1 MVELAGKVAIVTG
14 AASGIGLAVARD
26 FAKHGIRVTVSDI
39 DVEGGKTAA
48 AALPGARFR
57 AADMA
62 KSEDVQRLVAETIA
76 AEGQVDILVNNA
88 GIQYVAPLTEFPEAK
103 WRQIIEIM
111 LTAPFLLTK
120 AVLPGMYARKW
131 GRILNIASVH
141 ALRAS
146 AFKAAYVTAKHGL
159 LGLTRVTALEGAE
172 HGVTCNAIC
181 PSYVRTPL
189 VEKQIADQA
198 RVHGIPESEV
208 VEKIM
213 VTEGAIHRL
222 LEPEE
227 VAQLVTYLCTDAASA
242 ITGSAQTID
251 CGWTAQ
257 SPARSLDK
265 PCTQFGLHHFAHC
278 IAWQRIC

>member
-1 MVELAGKVAIVTG
+1 MAGIEDKVAIVTG

-26 FAKHGIRVTVSDI
+26 FAKQGIRVTLSDI
-39 DVEGGKTAA
+39 DVAGGQAA
-48 AALPGARFR
+48 AAELPGARFQ
-57 AADMA
+57 AADMT
-62 KSEDVQRLVAETIA
+62 KSADIERLVADTIA

-88 GIQYVAPLTEFPEAK
+88 GIQYVAPITEFPEAK
-103 WRQIIEIM
+103 WRQIIDLM

-120 AVLPGMYARKW
+120 AVLPEMYTRKW
-131 GRILNIASVH
+131 GRIINIASVH

-146 AFKAAYVTAKHGL
+146 AFKSAYVSAKHGL

-213 VTEGAIHRL
+213 VAEAPIHRL

-227 VAQLVTYLCTDAASA
+227 VAQLVTYLCTDAASG
-242 ITGSAQTID
+242 ITGSAQSID
-251 CGWTAQ
+251 CGWTA
-257 SPARSLDK
+257 
-265 PCTQFGLHHFAHC
+265 H
-278 IAWQRIC
+278 

>member
-1 MVELAGKVAIVTG
+1 MAGIEGKVAIVTG
-14 AASGIGLAVARD
+14 AASGIGLAIARD
-26 FAKHGIRVTVSDI
+26 FAKQGIRVTLSDI
-39 DVEGGKTAA
+39 DVAGGQAA
-48 AALPGARFR
+48 AAELPGARFQ
-57 AADMA
+57 AADMT
-62 KSEDVQRLVAETIA
+62 KSADIERLVADTIA

-88 GIQYVAPLTEFPEAK
+88 GIQYVAPITEFPEAK
-103 WRQIIEIM
+103 WRQIIDLM

-120 AVLPGMYARKW
+120 AVLPEMYTRKW
-131 GRILNIASVH
+131 GRIINIASVH

-146 AFKAAYVTAKHGL
+146 AFKSAYVSAKHGL

-213 VTEGAIHRL
+213 VAEAPIHRL

-227 VAQLVTYLCTDAASA
+227 VAQLATYLCTDAASG
-242 ITGSAQTID
+242 ITGSAQSID
-251 CGWTAQ
+251 CGWTA
-257 SPARSLDK
+257 
-265 PCTQFGLHHFAHC
+265 H
-278 IAWQRIC
+278 

>member
-1 MVELAGKVAIVTG
+1 C
-14 AASGIGLAVARD
+14 
-26 FAKHGIRVTVSDI
+26 SDI
-39 DVEGGKTAA
+39 DVEQGQAVTAE
-48 AALPGARFR
+48 LPGARFQK
-57 AADMA
+57 ADMTNG
-62 KSEDVQRLVAETIA
+62 EDLQQLVTQTIA

-88 GIQYVAPLTEFPEAK
+88 GIQYVAPITEFPEAK

-120 AVLPGMYARKW
+120 AVLPGMYTRGW
-131 GRILNIASVH
+131 GRIINIASVH

-146 AFKAAYVTAKHGL
+146 AFKSAYVSAKHGL

-181 PSYVRTPL
+181 SSYVRTAL
-189 VEKQIADQA
+189 VEKQIAAQA
-198 RVHGIPESEV
+198 QVHGIPESEV

-213 VTEGAIHRL
+213 VAEAPIRRL

-227 VAQLVTYLCTDAASA
+227 VAKFVAYLCSDDASG

-251 CGWTAQ
+251 CGWTA
-257 SPARSLDK
+257 
-265 PCTQFGLHHFAHC
+265 H
-278 IAWQRIC
+278 

>member
-1 MVELAGKVAIVTG
+1 MAGIEGKVAIVTG

-26 FAKHGIRVTVSDI
+26 FAKQGIRVTLSDI
-39 DVEGGKTAA
+39 DVAGGQAA
-48 AALPGARFR
+48 AAELPGARFQ
-57 AADMA
+57 AADMT
-62 KSEDVQRLVAETIA
+62 KSADIERLVADTIA

-88 GIQYVAPLTEFPEAK
+88 GIQYVAPITEFPEAK
-103 WRQIIEIM
+103 WRQIIDLM

-120 AVLPGMYARKW
+120 AVLPEMYTRKW
-131 GRILNIASVH
+131 GRIINIASVH

-146 AFKAAYVTAKHGL
+146 AFKSAYVSAKHGL

-213 VTEGAIHRL
+213 VSEAPIHRL

-227 VAQLVTYLCTDAASA
+227 VAQLVTYLCTDAASG
-242 ITGSAQTID
+242 ITGSAQSID
-251 CGWTAQ
+251 CGWTA
-257 SPARSLDK
+257 
-265 PCTQFGLHHFAHC
+265 H
-278 IAWQRIC
+278 

>member
-1 MVELAGKVAIVTG
+1 MAGIEGKVAIVTG
-14 AASGIGLAVARD
+14 AASGIGLAIARD
-26 FAKHGIRVTVSDI
+26 FAKQGIRVTLSDI
-39 DVEGGKTAA
+39 DVAGGQAA
-48 AALPGARFR
+48 AAELPGARFQ
-57 AADMA
+57 AADMT
-62 KSEDVQRLVAETIA
+62 KSADIERLVADTIA

-88 GIQYVAPLTEFPEAK
+88 GIQYVAPITEFPEAK
-103 WRQIIEIM
+103 WRQIIDLM

-120 AVLPGMYARKW
+120 AVLPEMYTRKW
-131 GRILNIASVH
+131 GRIINIASVH

-146 AFKAAYVTAKHGL
+146 AFKSAYVSAKHGL

-213 VTEGAIHRL
+213 VAEAPIHRL

-227 VAQLVTYLCTDAASA
+227 VAQLVTYLCTDAASG
-242 ITGSAQTID
+242 ITGSAQSID
-251 CGWTAQ
+251 CGWTA
-257 SPARSLDK
+257 
-265 PCTQFGLHHFAHC
+265 H
-278 IAWQRIC
+278 

>member
-1 MVELAGKVAIVTG
+1 MATSLEGKVAIVTG

-26 FAKHGIRVTVSDI
+26 FAQHGIRVTLSDI
-39 DVEGGKTAA
+39 DVEGGQAA
-48 AALPGARFR
+48 ASKLTGARFQV
-57 AADMA
+57 ANMA
-62 KSEDVQRLVAETIA
+62 NAEDIQRLVDETIK

-88 GIQYVAPLTEFPEAK
+88 GIQYVAPIVEFPEAK

-120 AVLPGMYARKW
+120 AVLPSMYAHQW
-131 GRILNIASVH
+131 GRIINIGSVH
-141 ALRAS
+141 SLRAS
-146 AFKAAYVTAKHGL
+146 AFKSAYVAAKHGL
-159 LGLTRVTALEGAE
+159 LGLTRVTALEAAE

-181 PSYVRTPL
+181 PSYVRTAL

-198 RVHGIPESEV
+198 KVHGIPESEV

-213 VTEGAIHRL
+213 VTEGAIRRL

-227 VAQLVTYLCTDAASA
+227 VAQLVTYLCTDAASG

-251 CGWTAQ
+251 CGWTA
-257 SPARSLDK
+257 
-265 PCTQFGLHHFAHC
+265 H
-278 IAWQRIC
+278 

>member
-1 MVELAGKVAIVTG
+1 MNPFDLTGRVAIVTG
-14 AASGIGLAVARD
+14 TSRGLGQQFAGALAKAGADLVLTSRTIGTLAPFEAEIKKLGRRALSLALDVRD
-26 FAKHGIRVTVSDI
+26 HERIEQMV
-39 DVEGGKTAA
+39 AA
-48 AALPGARFR
+48 AGEVFGR
-57 AADMA
+57 
-62 KSEDVQRLVAETIA
+62 I
-76 AEGQVDILVNNA
+76 DILVNNA
-88 GIQYVAPLTEFPEAK
+88 GIQHVSPITEFPEAK

-120 AVLPGMYARKW
+120 AVLPGMYERKW
-131 GRILNIASVH
+131 GRVINIASVH

-146 AFKAAYVTAKHGL
+146 AFKSAYVTAKHGL
-159 LGLTRVTALEGAE
+159 LGLTRVTALEAAE

-227 VAQLVTYLCTDAASA
+227 VAQLVTYLCSDAASG
-242 ITGSAQTID
+242 ITGSAQVID
-251 CGWTAQ
+251 CGWTA
-257 SPARSLDK
+257 K
-265 PCTQFGLHHFAHC
+265 
-278 IAWQRIC
+278 

>member
-1 MVELAGKVAIVTG
+1 MTGLEGKVALVTG
-14 AASGIGLAVARD
+14 AASGIGAAIARD
-26 FAKHGIRVTVSDI
+26 FARQGVRVTCCDI
-39 DVEGGKTAA
+39 DVERGNALAGE
-48 AALPGARFR
+48 LPGGRFLS
-57 AADMA
+57 ADMTKDA
-62 KSEDVQRLVAETIA
+62 DLQRLVAQTLS
-76 AEGQVDILVNNA
+76 AEGRIDILVNNA
-88 GIQYVAPLTEFPEAK
+88 GIQYVAPIIEFPEAR

-111 LTAPFLLTK
+111 LTAPFLLTR
-120 AVLPGMYARKW
+120 AVLPGMYERKW
-131 GRILNIASVH
+131 GRVVNIASVH

-146 AFKAAYVTAKHGL
+146 AFKSAYVAAKHGL

-213 VTEGAIHRL
+213 VSEAPIHRL

-227 VAQLVTYLCTDAASA
+227 VAQLATYLCSDAASA

-251 CGWTAQ
+251 CGWTA
-257 SPARSLDK
+257 
-265 PCTQFGLHHFAHC
+265 H
-278 IAWQRIC
+278 